1 MNKDNKGMTFMGN
14 VKMLDQ
20 DGSGLA
26 EPQAMVVHHVTSE
39 EATVT
44 FRGDPEEQTGREG
57 ECD

>member
-1 MNKDNKGMTFMGN
+1 MGQSETLQLQR
-14 VKMLDQ
+14 VR
-20 DGSGLA
+20 LA